1 MQNIDPK
8 LYDLHPRIILRKN
21 QKNIYIVIDRKSRV
35 IMKDGY
41 RILEIAKKI
50 LKKSSKTIATGKKA
64 FYEQL
69 ELGVSEAY
77 KFTSEIMTD
86 NMTEYNAQEGV
97 DAFLQKRSP
106 VWKD

>member
-1 MQNIDPK
+1 MLLTGDLIDALTAKEYGLINRVVPCR
-8 LYDLHPRIILRKN
+8 DLN
-21 QKNIYIVIDRKSRV
+21 DTV
-35 IMKDGY
+35 
-41 RILEIAKKI
+41 LEIAKKI

-77 KFTSEIMTD
+77 KFTSEIMTN

>member
-1 MQNIDPK
+1 MLLTGDLIDALTAKEYGLINRVVPCR
-8 LYDLHPRIILRKN
+8 DLN
-21 QKNIYIVIDRKSRV
+21 DTV
-35 IMKDGY
+35 
-41 RILEIAKKI
+41 LEIAKKI
-50 LKKSSKTIATGKKA
+50 LKKSSKTIATCKKA

-97 DAFLQKRSP
+97 NAFLQKRSP

>member
-1 MQNIDPK
+1 MLLTGDPIDALTAKEYGLINRVVP
-8 LYDLHPRIILRKN
+8 YRDLN
-21 QKNIYIVIDRKSRV
+21 DTV
-35 IMKDGY
+35 
-41 RILEIAKKI
+41 LEIAKKI

-77 KFTSEIMTD
+77 KFTSEIMTN

>member
-1 MQNIDPK
+1 MLLTGDLIDALTAKEYGLINRVVPDK
-8 LYDLHPRIILRKN
+8 DLN
-21 QKNIYIVIDRKSRV
+21 DTV
-35 IMKDGY
+35 
-41 RILEIAKKI
+41 LEIAKKI

-97 DAFLQKRSP
+97 DAFLQKRLP
-106 VWKD
+106 IWKD

>member
-1 MQNIDPK
+1 MEMLLTGDLIDALTAKEYGLINRVVP
-8 LYDLHPRIILRKN
+8 YRDLN
-21 QKNIYIVIDRKSRV
+21 DTV
-35 IMKDGY
+35 
-41 RILEIAKKI
+41 LEIAKKI

>member
-1 MQNIDPK
+1 MLLTGDLIDALTAKEYGLINRVVPDR
-8 LYDLHPRIILRKN
+8 DLN
-21 QKNIYIVIDRKSRV
+21 DTV
-35 IMKDGY
+35 
-41 RILEIAKKI
+41 LEIAKKI

-77 KFTSEIMTD
+77 KFTSQIMTN

>member
-1 MQNIDPK
+1 
-8 LYDLHPRIILRKN
+8 
-21 QKNIYIVIDRKSRV
+21 
-35 IMKDGY
+35 MKQTVN
-41 RILEIAKKI
+41 EIAEKI
-50 LKKSSKTIATGKKA
+50 LQKSSKTIAVGKKA

-77 KFTSEIMTD
+77 ELTSMIMTE

-97 DAFLQKRSP
+97 DAFLKKRPP

>member
-1 MQNIDPK
+1 MEMLLTGDLIDALTAKEYGLINRVVPCR
-8 LYDLHPRIILRKN
+8 DLN
-21 QKNIYIVIDRKSRV
+21 DTV
-35 IMKDGY
+35 
-41 RILEIAKKI
+41 LEIAKKI

-97 DAFLQKRSP
+97 EAFLQKRSP

>member
-1 MQNIDPK
+1 MLLTGDLIDALTAKEYGLINRVVPCR
-8 LYDLHPRIILRKN
+8 DLN
-21 QKNIYIVIDRKSRV
+21 DTV
-35 IMKDGY
+35 
-41 RILEIAKKI
+41 LEIAKKI

-77 KFTSEIMTD
+77 KFTSEIMTN

-97 DAFLQKRSP
+97 NAFLQKRSP